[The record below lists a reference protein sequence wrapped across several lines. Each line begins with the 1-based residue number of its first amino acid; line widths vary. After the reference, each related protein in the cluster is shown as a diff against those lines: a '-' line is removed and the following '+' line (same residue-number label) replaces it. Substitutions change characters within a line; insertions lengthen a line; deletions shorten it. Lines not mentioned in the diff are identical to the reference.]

1 MAATRAVIPV
11 MEKKWVR
18 IRDLYATLE
27 HNFPFAVGDEVT
39 INRDGET
46 ATVEDAVWEGAPA
59 GSYTL
64 TYHVVRENGENVE
77 IELTELLKFNEAP

>member
-1 MAATRAVIPV
+1 MAAARAVIPV
-11 MEKKWVR
+11 MEKKRVR

-39 INRDGET
+39 INRDGEK
-46 ATVEDAVWEGAPA
+46 ATVEDAVWEGEAD
-59 GSYTL
+59 SYTL
-64 TYHVVRENGENVE
+64 TYHVVRENGENLE